1 MQGGGEDAVMD
12 DAVELQPDEVMRVN
26 EYEQVVRVNESEKV
40 VRVNESEQ
48 VVRVNEA
55 EELGRVNQVVG
66 QVYTTGQPSNRKKL
80 ERILKLK
87 LSKRVEGEGSS
98 VGSPM
103 ELD

>member
-1 MQGGGEDAVMD
+1 MQTQESVNMQGGGEDVVMG
-12 DAVELQPDEVMRVN
+12 DAIESQTDEVMRVN
-26 EYEQVVRVNESEKV
+26 EYEQVVRVNEV
-40 VRVNESEQ
+40 
-48 VVRVNEA
+48 

-66 QVYTTGQPSNRKKL
+66 HVYTTGQLSKRKNL

-87 LSKRVEGEGSS
+87 LAKRVEGEGSS